1 MNSPRDSKELGK
13 PASGWRERVYNIIF
27 EADTRAGRR
36 FDLWLIAAII
46 ISVLVVIL
54 DSVTVISQRY
64 THIFNVLE
72 WLITL
77 TFTVEY
83 LLRLVCVRHPVRY
96 MTSFFGVIDLLA
108 ILPTYVALFFP
119 EAYALM
125 DVRIL
130 RLLRVFRVLK
140 LVPYVAEYRVLLD
153 ALYASRRKILIFLS
167 FVMLVVLLLGTLMY
181 VIEGPENGFTS
192 IPTAVYWAIT
202 AVTTVGFGDI
212 VPKTDVG
219 RTIASVMMLIGWGTL
234 AVPTGIL
241 SAELTARRVSA
252 TTRTCPEC
260 LKEGL
265 PPEDKFCGNCGSKL
279 PPYRHD

>member
-1 MNSPRDSKELGK
+1 MNTHIDTSEFGR
-13 PASGWRERVYNIIF
+13 PASGWRERIYTIIF

-36 FDLWLIAAII
+36 FDVCLIVAIVL
-46 ISVLVVIL
+46 SVVAVIL
-54 DSVTVISQRY
+54 DSVAAISQRFAPL
-64 THIFNVLE
+64 FNGIE
-72 WLITL
+72 WFITL
-77 TFTVEY
+77 LFTAEY
-83 LLRLVCVRHPVRY
+83 LLRLVCVRQPLRY
-96 MTSFFGVIDLLA
+96 MTSLFGIIDLLA

-140 LVPYVAEYRVLLD
+140 LVPYVAEYGVLLG
-153 ALYASRRKILIFLS
+153 ALHASRRKILIFLS
-167 FVMLVVLLLGTLMY
+167 FVMLVVLLLGTMMY
-181 VIEGPENGFTS
+181 VIEGPANGFTS

-212 VPKTDVG
+212 VPKTDLG
-219 RTIASVMMLIGWGTL
+219 RAIASVMMLIGWGTL

-241 SAELTARRVSA
+241 SAELTARRASA
-252 TTRTCPEC
+252 TTLTCPEC

-265 PPEDKFCGNCGSKL
+265 PPEDNFCGNCGVKL
-279 PPYRHD
+279 PAYQRD